1 MLRTLALAATVG
13 LIALPAMAQTTCH
26 APYVPDAPSSSV
38 PTKQEIIAMRDDA
51 KSFLEASDV
60 YQVCLGKAAA
70 AGPNFAGKVNVLI
83 EQSQHDKKLVGDRVN
98 AAIVAFNA
106 AQKSGVKLS
115 DASH

>member
-13 LIALPAMAQTTCH
+13 LITLPAMAQTACH
-26 APYVPDAPSSSV
+26 QPYAPEAPSSSV
-38 PTKQEIIAMRDDA
+38 PTKLEIVAMRDDA

-60 YQVCLGKAAA
+60 YQVCLGKAAV
-70 AGPNFAGKVNVLI
+70 AGPSFAGKINALI
-83 EQSQHDKKLVGDRVN
+83 EQSQHDKKMVGDRVN